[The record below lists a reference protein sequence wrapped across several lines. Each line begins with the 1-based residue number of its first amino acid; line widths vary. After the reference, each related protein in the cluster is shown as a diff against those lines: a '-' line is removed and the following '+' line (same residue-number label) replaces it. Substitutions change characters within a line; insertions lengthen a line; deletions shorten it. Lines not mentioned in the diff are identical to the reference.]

1 MLHNDK
7 FTINE
12 AIIRFR
18 FINYSLEVNKFKCIC
33 SIYIYIYSVA
43 QVYNNTESN
52 LCLPAPG
59 IKS

>member
-1 MLHNDK
+1 MLNNDK

-33 SIYIYIYSVA
+33 SIYIYI
-43 QVYNNTESN
+43 
-52 LCLPAPG
+52 
-59 IKS
+59 